1 MQRVLKDS
9 RFLEGL
15 SLFRSGKYFE
25 AHEEWEDLWRDM
37 ANDDPLRDFVRGMI
51 MLAAA
56 YHKLL
61 FHGNIK
67 GALGLFRKAFE
78 RLEGYSITDEA
89 VKVLVDFSRGF
100 EKALEQSRYF
110 PKQS

>member
-1 MQRVLKDS
+1 MQRLLKDR

-61 FHGNIK
+61 FHGNMK
-67 GALGLFRKAFE
+67 GALGLFRKAFK
-78 RLEGYSITDEA
+78 RLESYSIADET
-89 VKVLVDFSRGF
+89 VKALVDFSRGF
-100 EKALEQSRYF
+100 ERALSRATF
-110 PKQS
+110 LN

>member
-1 MQRVLKDS
+1 MERILRDR

-15 SLFRSGKYFE
+15 SLFFSGRYFE

-37 ANDDPLRDFVRGMI
+37 ASDDPLRDFVRGMI

-61 FHGNIK
+61 FHGNAK
-67 GALGLFRKAFE
+67 GALGLFGKAFE
-78 RLEGYSITDEA
+78 RLGRYSVPDEA
-89 VKVLVDFSRGF
+89 LRGVIEFSMGF
-100 EKALEQSRYF
+100 KGALERVNGQ
-110 PKQS
+110 